1 MEVKMEMHFELP
13 ENFAEAHDFD
23 EDTRFVARYDPITDK
38 IVVTPVEEDD
48 FDTEIEDAFDE
59 GYDEGFDEG
68 FYDGFYEGYRAG
80 FDDSKNGE
88 KYDPDKRF
96 DEFDEESEETEDTGK
111 ETEPEYRKRSYL
123 D

>member
-1 MEVKMEMHFELP
+1 M
-13 ENFAEAHDFD
+13 
-23 EDTRFVARYDPITDK
+23 
-38 IVVTPVEEDD
+38 VVIAIRIRDLQLVIKRNTH

>member
-1 MEVKMEMHFELP
+1 MEMHFELP
-13 ENFAEAHDFD
+13 ENFAEAHGFG
-23 EDTRFVARYDPITDK
+23 ENSRFIARYDSIADK

-48 FDTEIEDAFDE
+48 FDTENGDAFDA
-59 GYDEGFDEG
+59 GDGDGVDEGE
-68 FYDGFYEGYRAG
+68 YDGFYEGYRAG

-96 DEFDEESEETEDTGK
+96 DEFDDESEETEDTGK
-111 ETEPEYRKRSYL
+111 ENEPEYRKRSYL

>member
-13 ENFAEAHDFD
+13 ENFAEAHGFG
-23 EDTRFVARYDPITDK
+23 ENSRFIARYDSI
-38 IVVTPVEEDD
+38 
-48 FDTEIEDAFDE
+48 A
-59 GYDEGFDEG
+59 
-68 FYDGFYEGYRAG
+68 
-80 FDDSKNGE
+80 
-88 KYDPDKRF
+88 DKRF

>member
-1 MEVKMEMHFELP
+1 MNCPKTLRKPTISTKTPDSSPGTIRSPTRSSSLP
-13 ENFAEAHDFD
+13 SRK
-23 EDTRFVARYDPITDK
+23 TIS
-38 IVVTPVEEDD
+38 TPRSK
-48 FDTEIEDAFDE
+48 DAFDE

>member
-13 ENFAEAHDFD
+13 ENFAEAHGFG
-23 EDTRFVARYDPITDK
+23 ENSRFIARYDSIADK

-80 FDDSKNGE
+80 FDDSKNCE
-88 KYDPDKRF
+88 KYDPDKGF
-96 DEFDEESEETEDTGK
+96 DEFDDESEETEDTGK
-111 ETEPEYRKRSYL
+111 ENEPEYRKRSYL